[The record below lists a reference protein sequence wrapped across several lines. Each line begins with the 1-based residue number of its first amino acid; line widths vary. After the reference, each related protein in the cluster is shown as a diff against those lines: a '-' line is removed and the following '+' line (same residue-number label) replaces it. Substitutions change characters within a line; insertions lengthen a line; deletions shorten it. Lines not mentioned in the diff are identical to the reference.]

1 MVPFWRLL
9 SNEMSETQ
17 KGKDDMEGRA
27 TAAGSSFANASAK
40 FMADQTAMMT
50 MMTAVSVNMATQM
63 TGIFMGA
70 MASALQKQGGAG
82 TQEIVPDVEPEVK
95 VPEAKVEEKPK
106 VVPLRIVKK
115 PEPPKAEPPKAETPK
130 AQSPEVDDLK
140 RISGLGPR
148 LEKVL
153 HDMGIKTFADIA
165 KWDDAE
171 AVRIDEKL
179 GLDNRIIRDGWVKQA
194 KALLEG

>member
-1 MVPFWRLL
+1 MVLFWRLL
-9 SNEMSETQ
+9 SNEMAETQ

-27 TAAGSSFANASAK
+27 TAAGSSFADASAK

-63 TGIFMGA
+63 AGIFMGA
-70 MASALQKQGGAG
+70 MANALQKQGGAG
-82 TQEIVPDVEPEVK
+82 AQEIVPDVKPETK
-95 VPEAKVEEKPK
+95 VPEAKVDEKPK
-106 VVPLRIVKK
+106 VVPLRVVKK
-115 PEPPKAEPPKAETPK
+115 PDTPKAEPPKAETPK
-130 AQSPEVDDLK
+130 ADDLK

-153 HDMGIKTFADIA
+153 HDMGINSFADIA

>member
-9 SNEMSETQ
+9 SNEMVETQ

-27 TAAGSSFANASAK
+27 TAAGSSFADASAK

-63 TGIFMGA
+63 AGIFMGA
-70 MASALQKQGGAG
+70 MANALQKQGGAG
-82 TQEIVPDVEPEVK
+82 VQEVVPDVKPEVK
-95 VPEAKVEEKPK
+95 VRDVKDEEKPK
-106 VVPLRIVKK
+106 VVPLRVVKK
-115 PEPPKAEPPKAETPK
+115 PDTPKAEPPKAETPK
-130 AQSPEVDDLK
+130 ADDLK

-153 HDMGIKTFADIA
+153 HDMGINSFADIA